1 MENNELM
8 VNEAVQTVESVM
20 ESATENRNGFGF
32 GEAVIGGLA
41 LYGAIQAVKG
51 VVHFS
56 VKAMNWAK
64 AKQALKKAKPAEE
77 AEDLTKGTDVENDYK
92 IS

>member
-20 ESATENRNGFGF
+20 ESATDNHNGFGF
-32 GEAVIGGLA
+32 GEVVIGGLA
-41 LYGAIQAVKG
+41 MYGAIQTVKG
-51 VVHFS
+51 AIKLSKKAFNW
-56 VKAMNWAK
+56 VKT
-64 AKQALKKAKPAEE
+64 KQALKKAKPAEE